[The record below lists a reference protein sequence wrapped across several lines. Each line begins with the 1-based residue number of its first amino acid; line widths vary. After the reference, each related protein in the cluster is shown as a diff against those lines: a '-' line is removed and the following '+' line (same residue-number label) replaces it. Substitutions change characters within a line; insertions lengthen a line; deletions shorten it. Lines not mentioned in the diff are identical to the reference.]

1 MLPPQVQQLIAQQSN
16 SNDPEDVIRTQ
27 QQQIQQMQQQLQIQT
42 QHLQQMADELEKAN
56 TGNEIKV
63 LDIQTKRDI
72 ADDKIKADFAK
83 QEAQHDQEKRL
94 LEIEGQI
101 KLLLNALD
109 ANNKGQLQNL
119 QSLNRVSEKIEGLS
133 PV

>member
-1 MLPPQVQQLIAQQSN
+1 
-16 SNDPEDVIRTQ
+16 
-27 QQQIQQMQQQLQIQT
+27 
-42 QHLQQMADELEKAN
+42 MADELEKAN